1 MQEIAH
7 KENLDLTAFKL
18 DILVEADRN
27 LVSSYKWMYKKSYFK
42 NYLPKLQIQEE
53 KIWDFLELKTYKSIV
68 KQYVRTV
75 EDKHLKAHYTAPW
88 YMAAIVQL
96 GRILG
101 M

>member
-1 MQEIAH
+1 MYNIFNNTQYQNQVAPLQEIAH

-53 KIWDFLELKTYKSIV
+53 KI
-68 KQYVRTV
+68 
-75 EDKHLKAHYTAPW
+75 
-88 YMAAIVQL
+88 
-96 GRILG
+96 
-101 M
+101 